1 MATPVGVNEL
11 TTVVDR
17 YLASEVTDTVY
28 SSNPLTYR
36 WMTGD
41 AKRIVKGGLQLE
53 APLRTSRPTAGG
65 WFSDLDVLTTAQSD
79 TKKTLAWD
87 WKQLFVPVAISGLTL
102 IKVDSPRALYNYV
115 AEKWDE
121 AKMEIAEL
129 LAVGLYG
136 DSNINAKAPDGIATV
151 TAQSGVYGGVTRS
164 TLPGALLSK
173 VDVTSATLTLPKLQ
187 SMFSGT
193 SKGGYHPTIILSR
206 QEQFDRYLNLG
217 QAMVSLSPDIHAMR
231 DDNMFNA
238 GFNNLSYN
246 GVPWVVDPHVAN
258 GAGGALNSEILF
270 LTESVFKL
278 YVSERA
284 DFYMEDFQTA
294 INQNAAVSKL
304 YWAGNLACTYPA
316 LQGKMTN
323 ISLPVL

>member
-136 DSNINAKAPDGIATV
+136 NGISNPKMPDGLGAVVDNGTV
-151 TAQSGVYGGVTRS
+151 APTYAGVLRS
-164 TLPGALLSK
+164 TLPGALNAKL
-173 VDVTSATLTLPKLQ
+173 DIATATLTLNKLQ

-206 QEQFDRYLNLG
+206 QEQFDRYLALG

-246 GVPWVVDPHVAN
+246 GVPWVVDPHVAD
-258 GAGGALNSEILF
+258 GPSASNSQILF

-316 LQGKMTN
+316 LQGKFTN
-323 ISLPVL
+323 ISA